1 MKWMPDVVTR
11 LLGRQVHNPELDR
24 ADRVLDNV
32 ESIKIKLVPK
42 NQRAL
47 AELRRL
53 ESHARR

>member
-1 MKWMPDVVTR
+1 MKLPDVVER
-11 LLGRQVHNPELDR
+11 LLGRPKPELER

-42 NQRAL
+42 NARAL